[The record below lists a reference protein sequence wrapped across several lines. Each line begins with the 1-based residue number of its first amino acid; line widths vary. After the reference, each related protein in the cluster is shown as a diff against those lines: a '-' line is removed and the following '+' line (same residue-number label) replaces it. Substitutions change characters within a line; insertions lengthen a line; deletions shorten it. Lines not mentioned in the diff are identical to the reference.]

1 MQSDRRFLSKRVSNL
16 LGESDLDDAVV
27 KQLLN
32 EVEQHLEV
40 LLTQEDQD
48 RLYYEQGYIAALR
61 SCVEKVRYNNKKRLV
76 QSEDEDND

>member
-1 MQSDRRFLSKRVSNL
+1 MNDRRFLSKRISNL

-27 KQLLN
+27 KQLVS
-32 EVEQHLEV
+32 EIESHMES
-40 LLTQEDQD
+40 LLAQKDEK
-48 RLYYEQGYIAALR
+48 LIYYEQGYIAALR